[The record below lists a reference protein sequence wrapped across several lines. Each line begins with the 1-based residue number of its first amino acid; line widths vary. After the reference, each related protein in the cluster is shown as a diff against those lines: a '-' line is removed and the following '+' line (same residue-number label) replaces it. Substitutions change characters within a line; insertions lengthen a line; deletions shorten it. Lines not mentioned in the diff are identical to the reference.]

1 MSNVLKEAE
10 KCLQC
15 RNPRCRKGCPIN
27 TNIPEMIRLLKEN
40 ETMTAA
46 QMLFENN
53 PLSIICSLVC
63 DHGAQCE
70 GHCVKGI
77 KGDPVAISDI
87 EHFISDACFERIHH
101 DLPEWNGKR
110 AAVIG
115 AGPAGITIA
124 VLLREKGY
132 KVTIFEVRE
141 KIGGIMRYGIP
152 DYRLPRTILDR
163 YAEKL
168 KALDIQIRPNMAIGG
183 AISVQDL
190 LDDGYSSVFIG
201 TGAWRPKRLNIP
213 GETYGNVQYAVNYL
227 NDPDVYDLG
236 RRVAV
241 IGAGNA
247 AMDAARTAF
256 GKVPIR

>member
-77 KGDPVAISDI
+77 KGDPVA
-87 EHFISDACFERIHH
+87 
-101 DLPEWNGKR
+101 
-110 AAVIG
+110 
-115 AGPAGITIA
+115 
-124 VLLREKGY
+124 
-132 KVTIFEVRE
+132 
-141 KIGGIMRYGIP
+141 
-152 DYRLPRTILDR
+152 DR
-163 YAEKL
+163 K
-168 KALDIQIRPNMAIGG
+168 
-183 AISVQDL
+183 S
-190 LDDGYSSVFIG
+190 
-201 TGAWRPKRLNIP
+201 TRLNSSHP
-213 GETYGNVQYAVNYL
+213 LSSRMPSSA
-227 NDPDVYDLG
+227 
-236 RRVAV
+236 
-241 IGAGNA
+241 
-247 AMDAARTAF
+247 
-256 GKVPIR
+256 

>member
-1 MSNVLKEAE
+1 MSNNVLKEAE

-101 DLPEWNGKR
+101 NLPEWNGKR

-124 VLLREKGY
+124 PP
-132 KVTIFEVRE
+132 TIINIVNTE
-141 KIGGIMRYGIP
+141 
-152 DYRLPRTILDR
+152 LP
-163 YAEKL
+163 KL
-168 KALDIQIRPNMAIGG
+168 PTLYQ
-183 AISVQDL
+183 AISVFHFRAF
-190 LDDGYSSVFIG
+190 YSTPCFRKFSGCRHRF
-201 TGAWRPKRLNIP
+201 PLC
-213 GETYGNVQYAVNYL
+213 
-227 NDPDVYDLG
+227 
-236 RRVAV
+236 RVPPLQA
-241 IGAGNA
+241 
-247 AMDAARTAF
+247 T
-256 GKVPIR
+256 